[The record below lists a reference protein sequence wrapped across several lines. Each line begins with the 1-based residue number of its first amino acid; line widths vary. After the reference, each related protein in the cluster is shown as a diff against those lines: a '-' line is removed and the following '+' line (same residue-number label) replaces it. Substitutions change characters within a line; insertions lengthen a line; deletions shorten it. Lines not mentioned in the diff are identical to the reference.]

1 MTEGTEQAIE
11 TIAAGVLFC
20 MAITMLLLLH
30 TTVGRQTKHLG
41 QLPEQLV
48 LFEDTGDDGWKHLDE

>member
-11 TIAAGVLFC
+11 TMAAGVLFC

-30 TTVGRQTKHLG
+30 TATCRQTAYLG
-41 QLPEQLV
+41 RWPEQLV